1 MELRLYLEKQA
12 VEDFKY
18 IKEDICLENKTPFAE
33 LITALNIREID
44 YMKISQKHFKV

>member
-18 IKEDICLENKTPFAE
+18 IREDVCLENKTPFAE
-33 LITALNIREID
+33 LITTLNIRETD
-44 YMKISQKHFKV
+44 YMKIT